1 MAALNCELLRSTDLD
16 SIVRQSFKE
25 FSPAGHH
32 VRSYNKLIN
41 TGLTEIFTNVFVM
54 ETTINKEENPD
65 GVVSIHV
72 KVDFSNVIVQEPIK
86 PGHGEGTLMTPA
98 MARRNI
104 LNYTGKVKVDVKI
117 TATIFYRDG
126 AQREN
131 VAEIKDHEIMSLPIM
146 LGSNKCNLHNKSW
159 AYKVECGEDPLD
171 PGSGFILHGKPWS
184 IDCTESVTFN
194 LPRITPNSGYQ
205 DEVARLQM
213 LCKPG
218 DGFENSSDIILRHH
232 KSGAITLEFTSITS
246 LPIILKDVPI
256 PITILFRLFGMSSD
270 REIID
275 NILYSYSSVE
285 HRDEVSSYMLQVLR
299 NAFETTDKTF
309 GKIGQIRDYAQ
320 LHQQFTAK
328 VAEICFRSKSQVEE
342 RFGTVERL
350 QAYFAATMQKTFCKF
365 MLPHMGMTQQ
375 NWHEKLRYL
384 CHLVHSMLLVELGV
398 AKPVDHENL
407 KNKRIYAAGQ
417 TLSRD
422 LKMTINTSVV
432 QPALRNI
439 EAEFRAAAKPENV
452 DLRAAFVAKISSEKL
467 TRTTIHNIASA
478 KRDAADT
485 RKNSRI
491 TSEQIMPKNELF
503 IMSMAR
509 LIRGRGS
516 LAKANKRSL
525 EMRSVHPSYLSAYCP
540 TQSADTGDQV
550 GLIRQLCIMS
560 IISAAGD
567 SNNLRMRLLAD
578 PDIIPLVRQMPE
590 HVKSLTKIMVNG
602 CWIGGCRLPLQIVR
616 RYRELRRGY
625 AVKAGPAQKLDP
637 RNGEKLNALLA
648 EQFEHDPT
656 KQLGEFVSI
665 QWDTYNKIIHFWI
678 DAGRIMYP
686 LLVVRN
692 NDELDPVGQKLLG
705 TRYDPHTDTG
715 FRQDV
720 VLRRAQLGNSIADL
734 IAAGV
739 IDYVSADETEGLLVA
754 PSLEALSLQATN
766 SLLRYTHCCI
776 PVSTMG
782 IPALTCPYMTY
793 NQSPRVVYQTNQ
805 AKQTCGQP
813 SLMHADRTDKSLYW
827 QWTCQRPLIETIAN
841 DLIYPNGTNVI
852 VAIYDPN
859 GDNQEDSIIACATSS
874 QRNLFTIQHY
884 VTEAIEIKDNCNVET
899 PSESTTG
906 RVSNGNFGHLVN
918 GLPPIGTV
926 LTRGDVLVGVVETL
940 SESNN
945 GRGQRNASVVYDKD
959 ETIIIE
965 DIIETRDFDDKR
977 VINIKYSKMRAF
989 GVGHKF
995 SSRHGQKAMT
1005 GQSLATED
1013 MPYTACGLTPDI
1025 VLSPHAI
1032 PSRMTIGQLIEGIG
1046 SEAAALRG
1054 AIDRASAFTRIE
1066 VNDIGDELERLGA
1079 YRAGTKACY
1088 DGLSG
1093 RWINMRLFM
1102 CPTFYQ
1108 RLQKFCEE
1116 ELYSVTNCKKDPIT
1130 QQPTEGRQKDG
1141 GLRFGEM
1148 EKDCVMGTGTGTFN
1162 TEMTRDNSDPF
1173 TIYVCATCKQH
1184 GAIVNRATGSSR
1196 CPMCDK
1202 RRQIAN
1208 IHEVKSSSATL
1219 VWLNEMAAAG
1229 LAPSV
1234 GPKVPGS

>member
-1 MAALNCELLRSTDLD
+1 MALNCEQLRSTQLD
-16 SIVRQSFKE
+16 ALVRQSIEE
-25 FSPAGHH
+25 FTLVSHH
-32 VRSYNKLIN
+32 VRSFDKLIK
-41 TGLTEIFTNVFVM
+41 TGLNEIFTKVFVM
-54 ETTINKEENPD
+54 ETTINKEEGNPD
-65 GVVSIHV
+65 GVESVHV

-86 PGHGEGTLMTPA
+86 PGHGEGQLMTPA

-104 LNYTGKVKVDVKI
+104 LNYTGKVKVDVTI
-117 TATIFYRDG
+117 TATTYYRDG
-126 AQREN
+126 GQHEN

-146 LGSNKCNLHNKSW
+146 VGSSRCNLYNKSW
-159 AYKVECGEDPLD
+159 AFKVECGEDPLD
-171 PGSGFILHGKPWS
+171 PGSGFVLHGKPWS
-184 IDCTESVTFN
+184 IDCTETVTFN

-205 DEVARLQM
+205 DEVARLQV

-246 LPIILKDVPI
+246 LPIILKDIPI
-256 PITILFRLFGMSSD
+256 PVTVLFRLFGMGSD

-275 NILYSYSSVE
+275 NIVYAYSTPE
-285 HRDEVSSYMLQVLR
+285 RRDEVSSYMLQVMR
-299 NAFETTDKTF
+299 VAFAAKDKNF
-309 GKIGQIRDYAQ
+309 GDLAQVRDYAQ
-320 LHQQFTAK
+320 LHAQFTSK
-328 VAEICFRSKSQVEE
+328 VANMCFRSKSQVEE
-342 RFGTVERL
+342 RFGTVDHL

-365 MLPHMGMTQQ
+365 MLPHMGMTPQ

-384 CHLVHSMLLVELGV
+384 CHLIHSMLLVELGV

-417 TLSRD
+417 ALSRD
-422 LKMTINTSVV
+422 LKMSINTSVV

-467 TRTTIHNIASA
+467 TRLTIHNIASS
-478 KRDAADT
+478 KRDAADS

-503 IMSMAR
+503 TMSIAR

-560 IISAAGD
+560 LVSAAGD
-567 SNNLRMRLLAD
+567 SNALRMRLLED
-578 PDIIPLVRQMPE
+578 PDIIPLARQMPE
-590 HVKSLTKIMVNG
+590 DVKQLTKIMVNG
-602 CWIGGCRLPLQIVR
+602 CWIGGCLMPYQIVR
-616 RYRELRRGY
+616 RYRELRRAYVSGGAAPGGTY
-625 AVKAGPAQKLDP
+625 
-637 RNGEKLNALLA
+637 LNTLLA
-648 EQFEHDPT
+648 EKFKHDPAQ
-656 KQLGEFVSI
+656 QLGEYISI

-678 DAGRIMYP
+678 DAGRILYP

-692 NDELDPVGQKLLG
+692 NDELDPIGQG
-705 TRYDPHTDTG
+705 MIGSRYDVKTDKG
-715 FRQDV
+715 FTQDV
-720 VLRRAQLGNSIADL
+720 ALTKSQFTGRNFTLAEL
-734 IAAGV
+734 ITAGA
-739 IDYVSADETEGLLVA
+739 IDYVSADETEGLLIA
-754 PSLEALSLQATN
+754 PSLEALSLQAHN

-782 IPALTCPYMTY
+782 IPALTCPFMTY

-813 SLMHADRTDKSLYW
+813 SLMHAHRTDKSLYW

-841 DLIYPNGTNVI
+841 DIIYPNGTNVI

-859 GDNQEDSIIACATSS
+859 GDNQEDSIIGCATSS

-884 VTEAIEIKDNCNVET
+884 VTDSIEIKDNCNVET

-906 RVSNGNFGHLVN
+906 RNSNNNYEHLVN

-926 LTRGDVLVGVVETL
+926 LNRGDVLVGVVETL
-940 SESNN
+940 NEAAN
-945 GRGQRNASVVYDKD
+945 GQGQRNASVVYDKD
-959 ETIIIE
+959 ETITIE
-965 DIIETRDFDDKR
+965 DVIETRDFEDKR
-977 VINIKYSKMRAF
+977 IINIKYSKMRSF

-1005 GQSLATED
+1005 GQVLATED
-1013 MPYTACGLTPDI
+1013 MPYTVCGLTPDVI
-1025 VLSPHAI
+1025 LSPHAI

-1054 AIDRASAFTRIE
+1054 AIDRASAFTPID
-1066 VNDIGDELERLGA
+1066 VNNISDELERLGS

-1093 RWINMRLFM
+1093 RWINMRLYI

-1162 TEMTRDNSDPF
+1162 TEMTRDNSDPR
-1173 TIYVCATCKQH
+1173 TIFVCATCQQH
-1184 GAIVNRATGSSR
+1184 GAIVNLATKSSR
-1196 CPMCDK
+1196 CPMCDH

-1208 IHEVKSSSATL
+1208 IHEVKSGHSTM

-1229 LAPSV
+1229 LAPST
-1234 GPKVPGS
+1234 GIKTPGS